1 MFVETLAQRLIN
13 HNTVINTILHL
24 VNYLDYLSAFSIIIL
39 LSLIYKRTS
48 NITIQNRKRQATNV
62 IENSS
67 DQKAL
72 F

>member
-1 MFVETLAQRLIN
+1 MFVETLDQRLIN
-13 HNTVINTILHL
+13 HNTVVNTILHL